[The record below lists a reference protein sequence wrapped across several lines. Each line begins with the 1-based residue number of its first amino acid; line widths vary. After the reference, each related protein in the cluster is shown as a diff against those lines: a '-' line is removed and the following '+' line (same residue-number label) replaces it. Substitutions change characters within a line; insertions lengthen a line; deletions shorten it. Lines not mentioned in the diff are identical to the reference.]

1 MSAYW
6 AWAADGSAMHAWPLT
21 EIQVQQA
28 KAKHTEHKTICG
40 WTSGIGERPTQ
51 SPRIQPEQNH
61 CSSCWATLHPP
72 AETPFIAALVLPD
85 LPSSAA
91 WRRSG

>member
-6 AWAADGSAMHAWPLT
+6 AWAADGTALHAWSLT
-21 EIQVQQA
+21 AEQVRNA
-28 KAKHTEHKTICG
+28 KMARTEHEALCGKTLR
-40 WTSGIGERPTQ
+40 IGERPTQ
-51 SPRIQPEQNH
+51 PPRIQPEQNH
-61 CSSCWATLHPP
+61 CPDCWAVLHPP

-85 LPSSAA
+85 LSPPAE